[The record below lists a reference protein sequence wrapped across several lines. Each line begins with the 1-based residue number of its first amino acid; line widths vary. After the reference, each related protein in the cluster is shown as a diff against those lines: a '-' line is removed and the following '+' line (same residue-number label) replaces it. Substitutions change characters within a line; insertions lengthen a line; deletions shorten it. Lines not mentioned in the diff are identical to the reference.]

1 MPASNGKVAA
11 AKELAAAQ
19 GTATSRRKVLNLAER
34 FERGLI
40 TLEADV
46 DTRTTDT
53 NGIELLKQLLEVGR

>member
-1 MPASNGKVAA
+1 MPASNGKAAA